1 MSTAGEALNIEITNP
16 AERITQGGVTM
27 AGEQNVLHGKWNEMK
42 GNVRQWFG
50 KLTDDDIEEAKGN
63 RDKLIGKLEQRY
75 GWSRMQA
82 EQELDRHMNEYERT
96 HTSSTY

>member
-1 MSTAGEALNIEITNP
+1 
-16 AERITQGGVTM
+16 M
-27 AGEQNVLHGKWNEMK
+27 AGEQNILHGKWNEMK

-50 KLTDDDIEEAKGN
+50 QLTDNDLEEVKGN

-96 HTSSTY
+96 NTGSMR